1 MYRTKKINTGN
12 NIAAIVHD
20 PGIEPLFNGVNMNVL
35 VEFLTSFYYTF
46 HYLAILMLL
55 NLQYEVLHAFTVQV
69 EELLKL
75 TSEHKNGH
83 DLK

>member
-35 VEFLTSFYYTF
+35 VEFLTSFFT
-46 HYLAILMLL
+46 HSIILL
-55 NLQYEVLHAFTVQV
+55 F
-69 EELLKL
+69 
-75 TSEHKNGH
+75 
-83 DLK
+83 